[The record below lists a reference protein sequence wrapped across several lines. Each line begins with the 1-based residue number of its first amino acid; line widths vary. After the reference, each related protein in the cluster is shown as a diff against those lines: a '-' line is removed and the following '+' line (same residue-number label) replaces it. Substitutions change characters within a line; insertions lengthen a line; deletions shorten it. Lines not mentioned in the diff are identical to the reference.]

1 MFVISCI
8 TQNQKQQNVGSSVS
22 KLNNIILGSITDA
35 DMVIEDMYIK
45 TRQLSYAG
53 CFTETSR
60 FPWSD
65 KSQWLVKSGQI
76 GTYLYFLDGKLV
88 YVGQGGMRSRLSQS
102 FSAFEKYKKEYGS
115 RVVPWKK
122 ADEKWIITPKIY
134 NMCRNMKRWEISCIH
149 YHTGDKR
156 IDKEY
161 AKKTE
166 DNYIIKY
173 NLPKY
178 GLNMKKGDVT

>member
-1 MFVISCI
+1 MSKFNSTVLESISD
-8 TQNQKQQNVGSSVS
+8 
-22 KLNNIILGSITDA
+22 TDKS
-35 DMVIEDMYIK
+35 IEDMYIK
-45 TRQLSYAG
+45 TRQLNYND
-53 CFTETSR
+53 CFTETLK

-65 KSQWLVKSGQI
+65 KDQWCIKTGQI
-76 GTYLYFLDGKLV
+76 GTYLYFLNGKLV

-102 FSAFEKYKKEYGS
+102 YTAFRKYEDEYGS

-122 ADEKWIITPKIY
+122 SNEKWIITPKIY
-134 NMCRNMKRWEISCIH
+134 NMCRDMNKWKIRCIIF
-149 YHTGDKR
+149 HTGDKR

-166 DNYIIKY
+166 DRYIINY

-178 GLNMKKGDVT
+178 GLNIKKGDNT